1 MKLLAFL
8 VAIAAFIASRPFP
21 PVVTM
26 ANQLVAVLGWG
37 LVLLLAPAPP
47 LARPALRSVAPLLI
61 VFALVAGA
69 CVWSVA
75 RGALPTAPGI
85 CTLGLVGLALALA
98 LHGASAGA
106 ADVAGWFRPF
116 AIALAVIGVCCAFI
130 ACLQI
135 FAIDLIDN
143 DLIALPTRR
152 GRAGGN
158 IGQPNQFADAM
169 LWGLIAL
176 VPLAQ
181 ARYRRA
187 PQARWMRLE
196 QAAWFGAGLFMI
208 LGVVLAGS
216 RTGMVV
222 TVLIA
227 LWGLFDR
234 NLVRPLRVGL
244 ALAPVAVVALQWAV
258 GAWAHAH
265 ALPIVMT
272 DRSDT
277 TSVFAFRDEIWASSL
292 ALIKAQPWL
301 GVGWGQFNFAWT
313 LTPSFSRGA
322 GLVDNAHDLP
332 LQLAVELGV
341 PAAVLMISLLL
352 FALWTAVRRL
362 WRSPG
367 DAGVAGRGALMIVV
381 VLAVHSML
389 EYPLWYAYL
398 LLPTAWAFGLTMGA
412 ASAMGPS
419 HQPAAAEPAVPIG
432 PLRAWRVLGLLMVV
446 LAGSAWLDYLT
457 IVDLFLPRSTSLPL
471 VQRIQRAEAS
481 PLFANHADYVA
492 ATDLPLNPA
501 TLPLVERAS
510 HVLLNG
516 RLMYAWAILL
526 NERGEVDKARYM
538 AARLR
543 EFNLSGPKPW
553 FAPCDDPAVTAKP
566 FQCLP
571 PAGPVSWR
579 DFR

>member
-1 MKLLAFL
+1 MKLFAFL
-8 VAIAAFIASRPFP
+8 VAVAAFFVSRPFP

-26 ANQLVAVLGWG
+26 SNQLVAILGWG
-37 LVLLLAPAPP
+37 LLLLLAPAPA

-61 VFALVAGA
+61 VLALVAGGCA
-69 CVWSVA
+69 LSMA

-85 CTLGLVGLALALA
+85 CALGIVGLAAALA
-98 LHGASAGA
+98 VHGAGAGA
-106 ADVAGWFRPF
+106 VDVAGWFRAF
-116 AIALAVIGVCCAFI
+116 AIALAVSGVLCAFI

-135 FAIDLIDN
+135 FAIDMIDN

-181 ARYRRA
+181 SWRAKASGGAARLA
-187 PQARWMRLE
+187 QWGWCA
-196 QAAWFGAGLFMI
+196 AGLFMI
-208 LGVVLAGS
+208 FGVVLTGT
-216 RTGMVV
+216 RTGLVAL
-222 TVLIA
+222 VLVA
-227 LWGLFDR
+227 LWGLADR
-234 NLVRPLRVGL
+234 NLARPLRIAL
-244 ALAPVAVVALQWAV
+244 ALSPVAAIALQWAV
-258 GAWAHAH
+258 GAWARAH
-265 ALPIVMT
+265 DLPLVLM
-272 DRSDT
+272 DRSDA
-277 TSVFAFRDEIWASSL
+277 TSTLAFRDEIWASSL

-313 LTPSFSRGA
+313 LTPSFGRGA
-322 GLVDNAHDLP
+322 GLVDNAHNLP
-332 LQLAVELGV
+332 LQLAVELGL
-341 PAAVLMISLLL
+341 PAAVLMIGLLL
-352 FALWTAVRRL
+352 FAFWTALRRL
-362 WRSPG
+362 WRIPG
-367 DAGVAGRGALMIVV
+367 DAGIAGRSALMIVV
-381 VLAVHSML
+381 VLGLHSML

-412 ASAMGPS
+412 AAQ
-419 HQPAAAEPAVPIG
+419 QPAAAWSSVPNA
-432 PLRAWRVLGLLMVV
+432 PPRAWRVLGLLMVV
-446 LAGSAWLDYLT
+446 LSGSAWLDYLT

-481 PLFANHADYVA
+481 PLFSNQADYVA
-492 ATDLPLNPA
+492 VTDLPPNPEM
-501 TLPLVERAS
+501 LPVVERAS

-516 RLMYAWAILL
+516 RLMFVWANLL
-526 NERGEVDKARYM
+526 NERGEVDKARYL

>member
-1 MKLLAFL
+1 MKLFAFL
-8 VAIAAFIASRPFP
+8 VAIAAFIVGRPFP

-26 ANQLVAVLGWG
+26 GNQLVAILGWG
-37 LVLLLAPAPP
+37 LVLLLAPAPAP
-47 LARPALRSVAPLLI
+47 TRSTLRSVSPLVI
-61 VFALVAGA
+61 VLAIVMAGCLLSA
-69 CVWSVA
+69 A
-75 RGALPTAPGI
+75 RGALPAAPVI
-85 CTLGLVGLALALA
+85 CVLGVVGLALALA

-106 ADVAGWFRPF
+106 VDVAGWFRPL
-116 AIALAVIGVCCAFI
+116 AIALAVNGVCCAFI
-130 ACLQI
+130 AWLQI
-135 FAIDLIDN
+135 FDIQMIDN
-143 DLIALPTRR
+143 DFIALPTRL

-158 IGQPNQFADAM
+158 IGQPNQFADAL

-181 ARYRRA
+181 SRRGRVQGA
-187 PQARWMRLE
+187 LRSRLE
-196 QAAWFGAGLFMI
+196 QLAWFAAGLFMI

-216 RTGMVV
+216 RTGMVA
-222 TVLIA
+222 TVMIA
-227 LWGLFDR
+227 LWGATDR
-234 NLVRPLRVGL
+234 HLARPLRLGL
-244 ALAPVAVVALQWAV
+244 VLAPVAVIVLQFVV

-265 ALPIVMT
+265 ALPIVLT
-272 DRSDT
+272 DRSDA
-277 TSVFAFRDEIWASSL
+277 TSALAFRDEIWASSL

-313 LTPSFSRGA
+313 LTPSFARGA
-322 GLVDNAHDLP
+322 GLVDNAHNLP

-341 PAAVLMISLLL
+341 PAAVLMIGLLL
-352 FALWTAVRRL
+352 FALWTALRRL
-362 WRSPG
+362 WRLPG
-367 DAGVAGRGALMIVV
+367 DAGVAGRSALMIVV
-381 VLAVHSML
+381 VLGLHSML
-389 EYPLWYAYL
+389 EYPLWYAYM

-412 ASAMGPS
+412 AA
-419 HQPAAAEPAVPIG
+419 QEPAAASPAVPTG

-446 LAGSAWLDYLT
+446 VAGSAWLDYLT

-471 VQRIQRAEAS
+471 VERIQRAEAS

-492 ATDLPLNPA
+492 VTDLPLNP
-501 TLPLVERAS
+501 TMLPLVERAS

-516 RLMYAWAILL
+516 RLMYAWANLL

>member
-8 VAIAAFIASRPFP
+8 VAIAAFFASRPFP

-26 ANQLVAVLGWG
+26 ANQLVAILGWG

-61 VFALVAGA
+61 VLVLVAGA
-69 CVWSVA
+69 CVLSIA

-85 CTLGLVGLALALA
+85 CALGLIGLAAALA

-106 ADVAGWFRPF
+106 VDVAGWFRAF
-116 AIALAVIGVCCAFI
+116 AIALAVSGVCCAVI

-181 ARYRRA
+181 SWRPKATRTAAARLA
-187 PQARWMRLE
+187 QWG
-196 QAAWFGAGLFMI
+196 WFAAGLFMI
-208 LGVVLAGS
+208 FGVVLTGT
-216 RTGMVV
+216 RTGIVAL
-222 TVLIA
+222 VLIA
-227 LWGLFDR
+227 LWGLADR
-234 NLVRPLRVGL
+234 NLARPLRIAL
-244 ALAPVAVVALQWAV
+244 ALSPVFAIALQWAV

-265 ALPIVMT
+265 DLPIVLM
-272 DRSDT
+272 DRSDA
-277 TSVFAFRDEIWASSL
+277 TSTLAFRDEIWSSSL

-313 LTPSFSRGA
+313 LTPSFGRGA
-322 GLVDNAHDLP
+322 GLVDNAHNLP

-341 PAAVLMISLLL
+341 PASVLMIGLLL
-352 FALWTAVRRL
+352 FAFWTALRRL
-362 WRSPG
+362 WRLPG
-367 DAGVAGRGALMIVV
+367 DAGVAGRSALMIVV
-381 VLAVHSML
+381 VLGLHSML

-412 ASAMGPS
+412 AARE
-419 HQPAAAEPAVPIG
+419 PAAASPAAPVEPV
-432 PLRAWRVLGLLMVV
+432 RAWRVLGLLMIV

-457 IVDLFLPRSTSLPL
+457 IVDLFLPRPTSLPL
-471 VQRIQRAEAS
+471 PQRIQRAEAS

-492 ATDLPLNPA
+492 VTELPMNP
-501 TLPLVERAS
+501 TMLPLVERAS

-516 RLMYAWAILL
+516 RLMYAWANLL

>member
-8 VAIAAFIASRPFP
+8 VAIAAFFASRPFP

-26 ANQLVAVLGWG
+26 ANQLVAILGWG

-61 VFALVAGA
+61 VLALVAAA
-69 CVWSVA
+69 CVLSMV
-75 RGALPTAPGI
+75 RGALPSAPGI
-85 CTLGLVGLALALA
+85 CALGLVGLAAALA
-98 LHGASAGA
+98 VHGAGAGA
-106 ADVAGWFRPF
+106 VDVAGWFRAF
-116 AIALAVIGVCCAFI
+116 AIALAVGGVCCAII

-143 DLIALPTRR
+143 DLIALPVRR

-169 LWGLIAL
+169 VWGLIAL

-181 ARYRRA
+181 ARYRRV
-187 PQARWMRLE
+187 PQVRWMRLE

-216 RTGMVV
+216 RTGMVA

-234 NLVRPLRVGL
+234 NLARPLRIGL

-272 DRSDT
+272 DRSDVT
-277 TSVFAFRDEIWASSL
+277 NAYAYRDEIWASAL
-292 ALIKAQPWL
+292 GLIKAQPWL

-313 LTPSFSRGA
+313 LTPSFGRGA

-341 PAAVLMISLLL
+341 PAAVVIMGLLL
-352 FALWTAVRRL
+352 FAVWTALRRL
-362 WRSPG
+362 WRVPG
-367 DAGVAGRGALMIVV
+367 QAGVAARSALMV
-381 VLAVHSML
+381 VLVLGLHSMF
-389 EYPLWYAYL
+389 EYPLWYAYM

-412 ASAMGPS
+412 ASAADAA
-419 HQPAAAEPAVPIG
+419 HRPAAAEPAAPIE
-432 PLRAWRVLGLLMVV
+432 PPRAWRVLGLLMVV

-481 PLFANHADYVA
+481 PLFATQADYVA
-492 ATDLPLNPA
+492 VTDLPLNPA
-501 TLPLVERAS
+501 MLPLVERAS

-543 EFNLSGPKPW
+543 EFDLSGPKPW
-553 FAPCDDPAVTAKP
+553 FAPCDDPAITAKP